1 MEEVKKIVEIR
12 IEEGYERGGYDHR
25 HYQTHTTTWSEY
37 EDEGRSHSE
46 DKEEGGKIPSND
58 YSSEEEE
65 GVSQGGFSTNTALYD
80 SSVAS
85 DSSSTL
91 ARHSNLQAG
100 NSNTSVGNSNL
111 VPRNSKVRR
120 LKASDTGSNI
130 VRQNLNTTAPDTAS
144 QLTSHPINSYSHE
157 LHTIKSIGSK

>member
-1 MEEVKKIVEIR
+1 MEIR

-85 DSSSTL
+85 FKYISQTFKLTGWQLKYISGKFKSST
-91 ARHSNLQAG
+91 AKFKGAQIESFRYGFKYCETES
-100 NSNTSVGNSNL
+100 
-111 VPRNSKVRR
+111 
-120 LKASDTGSNI
+120 
-130 VRQNLNTTAPDTAS
+130 
-144 QLTSHPINSYSHE
+144 
-157 LHTIKSIGSK
+157 